1 MTNNKK
7 FRLVA
12 MGGTFDEIHIGHLS
26 LFSRAFEL
34 SDNAI
39 IGITSDEFAAKARGK
54 NNLNHNYNQRVAKV
68 KKIIEK
74 RFGFNNYQI
83 TKLDD
88 DYGPTLLSADVDAL
102 IASSET
108 ANKGVDINKIRCK
121 SGLKPLTIIIVDMMK
136 AEDGNPISSSRIRAG
151 EIDASGK
158 LLKIKQ
164 K

>member
-7 FRLVA
+7 YRLVA

-26 LFSRAFEL
+26 LFSKAFEV
-34 SDNAI
+34 SDKVI
-39 IGITSDEFAAKARGK
+39 IGVTSDEFASKARRK
-54 NNLNHNYNQRVAKV
+54 NNLNHNYNQRVANV

-88 DYGPTLLSADVDAL
+88 EYGPTPLSADVDAL
-102 IASSET
+102 VASSET
-108 ANKGVDINKIRCK
+108 ANKGVEINKMRWK
-121 SGLKPLTIIIVDMMK
+121 NGLKPLNIILVDMMK

-158 LLKIKQ
+158 LLKIK
-164 K
+164 

>member
-7 FRLVA
+7 YRLVA

-26 LFSRAFEL
+26 LFSKAFEV
-34 SDNAI
+34 SDKVI
-39 IGITSDEFAAKARGK
+39 IGVTSDEFASKTRGK
-54 NNLNHNYNQRVAKV
+54 NNLNHNYNQRVANV

-74 RFGFNNYQI
+74 RFEFNNYQI

-88 DYGPTLLSADVDAL
+88 EYGPTPLSADVDAL
-102 IASSET
+102 VASSET
-108 ANKGVDINKIRCK
+108 ANKGVEINKMRWK
-121 SGLKPLTIIIVDMMK
+121 NGLKPLNIILVDMMK

-158 LLKIKQ
+158 LLKIK
-164 K
+164 

>member
-7 FRLVA
+7 YRLVA
-12 MGGTFDEIHIGHLS
+12 IGGTFDEIHIGHLS
-26 LFSRAFEL
+26 LFSKAFEV
-34 SDNAI
+34 SDKVI
-39 IGITSDEFAAKARGK
+39 IGVTSDEFASKARGK
-54 NNLNHNYNQRVAKV
+54 NNLNHNYNQRVANV

-88 DYGPTLLSADVDAL
+88 EYGPTPLSADVDAL
-102 IASSET
+102 VASSET
-108 ANKGVDINKIRCK
+108 ANKGVEINKMRWK
-121 SGLKPLTIIIVDMMK
+121 NGLKPLNIILVDMMK

-158 LLKIKQ
+158 LLKIK
-164 K
+164 

>member
-7 FRLVA
+7 YRLVA

-26 LFSRAFEL
+26 LFSKAFEV
-34 SDNAI
+34 SDKVI
-39 IGITSDEFAAKARGK
+39 IGVTSDEFASKARGK
-54 NNLNHNYNQRVAKV
+54 NNHNHNYNQRVANV

-88 DYGPTLLSADVDAL
+88 EYGPTPLSADVDAL
-102 IASSET
+102 VASSET
-108 ANKGVDINKIRCK
+108 ANKGVEINKMRWK
-121 SGLKPLTIIIVDMMK
+121 NGLKPLNIILVDMMK

-158 LLKIKQ
+158 LLKIK
-164 K
+164 

>member
-7 FRLVA
+7 YRLVA

-26 LFSRAFEL
+26 LFSKAFEV
-34 SDNAI
+34 SDKVI
-39 IGITSDEFAAKARGK
+39 IGVTSDEFASKARGK
-54 NNLNHNYNQRVAKV
+54 NNLNHNYNQRVANV

-88 DYGPTLLSADVDAL
+88 EYGPTPLSADVDAL
-102 IASSET
+102 VASSET
-108 ANKGVDINKIRCK
+108 ANKVVEINKMRWK
-121 SGLKPLTIIIVDMMK
+121 NGLKPLNIILVDMMK

-158 LLKIKQ
+158 LLKIK
-164 K
+164 

>member
-26 LFSRAFEL
+26 LFSKAFEV
-34 SDNAI
+34 SDKVI
-39 IGITSDEFAAKARGK
+39 IGVTSDEFAAKTRGK
-54 NNLNHNYNQRVAKV
+54 NNLNHNYNQRVTNV
-68 KKIIEK
+68 KKIIKK
-74 RFGFNNYQI
+74 RFGFKNYQI

-88 DYGPTLLSADVDAL
+88 EYGPTSLSADVDAL

-108 ANKGVDINKIRCK
+108 ANKGVEINKMRWK
-121 SGLKPLTIIIVDMMK
+121 NGLKPLNIILVDIMK

-158 LLKIKQ
+158 LLKIK
-164 K
+164 

>member
-7 FRLVA
+7 YRLVA

-26 LFSRAFEL
+26 LFSKAFEV
-34 SDNAI
+34 SDKVI
-39 IGITSDEFAAKARGK
+39 IGVTSDEFASKARGK
-54 NNLNHNYNQRVAKV
+54 NNLNHNYNQRVANV

-74 RFGFNNYQI
+74 RFEFNNYQI

-88 DYGPTLLSADVDAL
+88 EYGPTPLSADVDAL
-102 IASSET
+102 VASSET
-108 ANKGVDINKIRCK
+108 ANKGVEINKMRWK
-121 SGLKPLTIIIVDMMK
+121 NGLKPLNIILVDMMK

-158 LLKIKQ
+158 LLKIK
-164 K
+164 